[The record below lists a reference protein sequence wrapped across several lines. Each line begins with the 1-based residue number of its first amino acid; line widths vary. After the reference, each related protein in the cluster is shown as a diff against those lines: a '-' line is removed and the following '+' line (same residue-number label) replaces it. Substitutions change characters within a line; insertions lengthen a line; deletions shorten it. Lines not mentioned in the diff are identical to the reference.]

1 MGSPDRRRR
10 VIAVSDLT
18 DALGGG
24 LLTVVVDPRSAEVDD
39 VTIAEPGHDATSRP
53 GDLVLG
59 VGVQDAAQ
67 AVDLVLRCAET
78 GAPGIVLRRSLA
90 RRRRVREAAAGAGMA
105 LVALAEQASW
115 AHVVWLLRGAVDRTV
130 GVDSRTLEL
139 PVHDDLF
146 VLADAAATLVGGP
159 VTIEDSRSRV
169 IAYSA
174 RQDMTDAAR
183 VSTIVGR
190 RVPEALLSAYRS
202 RGVFRRL
209 ATSDVPFLVPPSDDG
224 VTMARYVVPVRAGQE
239 WLGSIWVVVDH
250 APLPIVVEEL
260 VRTASVVA
268 LHLLRLRSRTDLSQ
282 RVVRD
287 RLRQALTGTA
297 ADAHRWLAPA
307 PWRVV
312 ALGPGTGLELW
323 ESLLRRR
330 SWSQPQVVDV
340 DGRDY
345 AVVGDDGG
353 TDVPGTWPWLQAVV
367 TALVRDGEPVLAGA
381 GRAVDHP
388 ADLPRSR
395 ADALETLLTLER
407 GPVSEASAATTI
419 EQAWA
424 RVTTDRAVLGLGAEP
439 VLGPVALLGEHD
451 REAGTAYL
459 VTLAAWLDHPG
470 EPTVAAR
477 AIHVHPN
484 TLRYRMQRL
493 TSLAVLDLHDP
504 DTRLALQLQL
514 RALGLPA
521 TARGS

>member
-1 MGSPDRRRR
+1 M
-10 VIAVSDLT
+10 IAVSDLT

-39 VTIAEPGHDATSRP
+39 VTIAEPGHQATSRP

-90 RRRRVREAAAGAGMA
+90 RRRRVREAATGAGMT

-169 IAYSA
+169 LAYSA
-174 RQDMTDAAR
+174 RQDVTDAAR

-190 RVPEALLSAYRS
+190 RVPEALLTAYRS

-209 ATSDVPFLVPPSDDG
+209 ATSDEPFLVPPSDDG

-239 WLGSIWVVVDH
+239 WLGSIWVVVDR

-282 RVVRD
+282 RVVRE

-297 ADAHRWLAPA
+297 ADAHRWLPPA

-345 AVVGDDGG
+345 AVVGDEGG
-353 TDVPGTWPWLQAVV
+353 TDVPGTWPWLRAVV
-367 TALVRDGEPVLAGA
+367 VDLARDGDPVLAGA

-407 GPVSEASAATTI
+407 GGGRGTEPRVATTL

-424 RVTTDRAVLGLGAEP
+424 RVTTDRAVIGLGVEP
-439 VLGPVALLGEHD
+439 VLGPVSVLQDHD

-459 VTLAAWLDHPG
+459 ATLAAWLDHPG
-470 EPTVAAR
+470 EPAVAAR
-477 AIHVHPN
+477 TIHVHPN

-521 TARGS
+521 PLHDRPGAT